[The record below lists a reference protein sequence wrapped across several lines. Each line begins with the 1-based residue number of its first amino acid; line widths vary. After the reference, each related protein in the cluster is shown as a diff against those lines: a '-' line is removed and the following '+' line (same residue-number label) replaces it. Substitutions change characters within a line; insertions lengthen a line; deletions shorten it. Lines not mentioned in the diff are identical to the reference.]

1 MHLIRLLILISILMI
16 WPARVLAESTISGWG
31 EAKWGMTHSAVK
43 KHFDLNPWEPGSTP
57 TCKLKKKIR
66 IWGRDFRVAFY
77 FDERSAG
84 GKLFKVVL
92 VHINPPAADPVDAGW
107 LNSIKDMLVEKYGN
121 PESFTVNEKMK
132 IRHWINSQG
141 QLKLT
146 TVNGRTVMCALEYM
160 AVSTEGKKL

>member
-1 MHLIRLLILISILMI
+1 MYLVRFLILICILI
-16 WPARVLAESTISGWG
+16 VWPAPVSAESTITGWG
-31 EAKWGMTHSAVK
+31 KAKWGMSHSAVK

-66 IWGRDFRVAFY
+66 IWGRDFGVGFY
-77 FDERSAG
+77 FDERSSD

-92 VHINPPAADPVDAGW
+92 VHINSQAADPGDTAW

-121 PESFTVNEKMK
+121 PGSFTVKEKMK
-132 IRHWINSQG
+132 ISHWINSEG

-146 TVNGRTVMCALEYM
+146 TVTGRTLMCALEYM

>member
-1 MHLIRLLILISILMI
+1 MHLVRFLILICILI
-16 WPARVLAESTISGWG
+16 VRPAPVSAESTISGWG

-66 IWGRDFRVAFY
+66 IWGRDFAVAFY
-77 FDERSAG
+77 FDERSSG

-92 VHINPPAADPVDAGW
+92 VHINPVAADQGDTTW

-121 PESFTVNEKMK
+121 PESFTVKEKMK
-132 IRHWINSQG
+132 ICLWVNSEG

-160 AVSTEGKKL
+160 AVSAEGKKL

>member
-1 MHLIRLLILISILMI
+1 MHLVRCLILISILI
-16 WPARVLAESTISGWG
+16 VLSAQASAESAIPGWG
-31 EAKWGMTHSAVK
+31 KAKWGMAHSAVK

-66 IWGRDFRVAFY
+66 IWGRDFGVALY
-77 FDERSAG
+77 FDERSAE

-92 VHINPPAADPVDAGW
+92 VHINSSGADQGNTTW

-121 PESFTVNEKMK
+121 PDSFTVKEKMK
-132 IRHWINSQG
+132 ISHWINSEG

-146 TVNGRTVMCALEYM
+146 TVNSRTVMCALEYM
-160 AVSTEGKKL
+160 AVSAEGKKL